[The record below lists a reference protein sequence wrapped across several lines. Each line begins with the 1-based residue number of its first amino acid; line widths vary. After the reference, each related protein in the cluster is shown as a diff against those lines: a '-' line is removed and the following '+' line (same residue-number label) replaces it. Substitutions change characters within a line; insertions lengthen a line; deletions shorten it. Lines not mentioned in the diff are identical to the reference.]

1 MLSTIGGTFFPQVN
15 HTHMPKVLAI
25 VDLMIAVGGV
35 ALAVIFSSQLSTAA
49 QSAIIGYGLI
59 TVLALALTKITPQLF
74 KKFCNPEPKDP
85 KRKK

>member
-1 MLSTIGGTFFPQVN
+1 MLSTIGGTCFPQLN

-74 KKFCNPEPKDP
+74 KRFCNPVDP
-85 KRKK
+85 KKKK